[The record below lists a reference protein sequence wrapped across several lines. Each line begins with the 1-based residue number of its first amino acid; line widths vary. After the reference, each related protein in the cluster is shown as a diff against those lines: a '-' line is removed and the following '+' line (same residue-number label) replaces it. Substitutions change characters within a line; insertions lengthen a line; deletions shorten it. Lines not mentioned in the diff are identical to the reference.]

1 LLFVIVESS
10 MGMAPLRSTLQFTPL
25 LLFFRAF
32 AGWLNQQ
39 PQAFYNDVF
48 VFIRLKQG
56 FAPKVVS
63 GKNGGYSVRTAAMV

>member
-1 LLFVIVESS
+1 

-48 VFIRLKQG
+48 VFIRLKQLPFG
-56 FAPKVVS
+56 HISEKHPALH
-63 GKNGGYSVRTAAMV
+63 NGC